1 MGWLLLTIVAAI
13 VATLPQQA
21 EARRIPA
28 ERMRDAAPGR
38 FARLSQGVT
47 HYQWLG
53 PVRGPVVVAVH
64 GLSTPGPVF
73 YAIARGLARIGY
85 RVLIYD
91 LYGRGYSDAPRGRQD
106 RAFFLTQLQD
116 LLAHQE
122 LDADLT
128 LLGYSM
134 GGAIATAFAAAHPGR
149 MKRLILLTPA
159 GVRLREDRLTRFCR
173 TTPVLGDWVHAVI
186 AQRRDRRALRR
197 QLGRDFDIEGIIELQ
212 LAEYAGRGF
221 LRSVLSS
228 RRHMLSEV
236 QEADHR
242 LLGREGVPVVGIWA
256 EADKVIPLSALGTLT
271 QWNRI
276 VRQEVVPGAGHQV
289 PFTHAQDVTALLAGI
304 LREAD

>member
-1 MGWLLLTIVAAI
+1 MGWLLLTILAAI

-73 YAIARGLARIGY
+73 YGIARGLARIGY

-91 LYGRGYSDAPRGRQD
+91 LYGRGYSDAPHGPQD
-106 RAFFLTQLQD
+106 RDFFLTQLQD
-116 LLAHQE
+116 LLAHQN

-134 GGAIATAFAAAHPGR
+134 GGSIATAFAAAHPGR
-149 MKRLILLTPA
+149 VKRLILLAPA
-159 GVRLREDRLTRFCR
+159 GVRLREDRLDRFCR
-173 TTPVLGDWVHAVI
+173 TTPLLGDWVHAVI

-197 QLGRDFDIEGIIELQ
+197 QLGRDFDIDGIIELQ

-228 RRHMLSEV
+228 RRHMLAEV

-256 EADKVIPLSALGTLT
+256 EKDTVIPLSALGTLT
-271 QWNRI
+271 QWNRV
-276 VRQEVVPGAGHQV
+276 VRQEVVPGAGHQI
-289 PFTHAQDVTALLAGI
+289 PFTHSQDVTALLAGI

>member
-1 MGWLLLTIVAAI
+1 MGWLLLTILAAI

-91 LYGRGYSDAPRGRQD
+91 LYGRGYSDAPRGPQD
-106 RAFFLTQLQD
+106 RDFFLTQLQD
-116 LLAHQE
+116 LLAHQD

-134 GGAIATAFAAAHPGR
+134 GGAIATAFAATHPGR
-149 MKRLILLTPA
+149 MKQLILLAPA

-228 RRHMLSEV
+228 RRHMLAEV

-256 EADKVIPLSALGTLT
+256 ETDTVIPLSALGTLT
-271 QWNRI
+271 QWNRV
-276 VRQEVVPGAGHQV
+276 VRQEVVPGAGHQL
-289 PFTHAQDVTALLAGI
+289 PFTHSRDVTALLSGI

>member
-1 MGWLLLTIVAAI
+1 MGWLLLTILAAI

-91 LYGRGYSDAPRGRQD
+91 LYGRGYSDAPRGPQD
-106 RAFFLTQLQD
+106 RDFFLTQLQD
-116 LLAHQE
+116 LLAHQD

-149 MKRLILLTPA
+149 MKQLILLAPA

-228 RRHMLSEV
+228 RRHMLAEV

-256 EADKVIPLSALGTLT
+256 ETDTVIPLSALGTLT
-271 QWNRI
+271 QWNRV
-276 VRQEVVPGAGHQV
+276 VRQEVVPGAGHQI
-289 PFTHAQDVTALLAGI
+289 PFTHSRDVMALLAGI

>member
-1 MGWLLLTIVAAI
+1 MGWLLLTILAAI

-21 EARRIPA
+21 EARRLPA

-53 PVRGPVVVAVH
+53 PVRGPVVVAIH

-73 YAIARGLARIGY
+73 YAIARGLAGIGY

-134 GGAIATAFAAAHPGR
+134 GGAIATAFGAAHPGR
-149 MKRLILLTPA
+149 MKRLILLAPA

-228 RRHMLSEV
+228 RRHMLAEV

-256 EADKVIPLSALGTLT
+256 ETDRVIPLSALGTLT
-271 QWNRI
+271 QWNRV
-276 VRQEVVPGAGHQV
+276 VRQEVVPGAGHQI
-289 PFTHAQDVTALLAGI
+289 PFTHAQDVTALLAGV

>member
-116 LLAHQE
+116 ILAHQE

-128 LLGYSM
+128 LFGYSM

-149 MKRLILLTPA
+149 MKRLILLAPA

-173 TTPVLGDWVHAVI
+173 VTPVLGDWVHAVI

-197 QLGRDFDIEGIIELQ
+197 QLGRDFDIDGIIELQ

-228 RRHMLSEV
+228 RRHILSEV

-256 EADKVIPLSALGTLT
+256 EADRVIPLSALGTLT
-271 QWNRI
+271 QWNRV